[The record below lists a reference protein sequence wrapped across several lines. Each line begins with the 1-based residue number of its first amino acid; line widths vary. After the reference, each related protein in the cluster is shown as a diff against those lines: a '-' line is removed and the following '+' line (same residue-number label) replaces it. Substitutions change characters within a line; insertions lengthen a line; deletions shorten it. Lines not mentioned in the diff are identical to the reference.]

1 MGDAV
6 VLDELAHQTG
16 GLGVVRPL
24 GGVDVHVV
32 GFLQALERELL
43 ALREDLHAV
52 EVAHAGALLAVHQ
65 GPQLLDEGGAEL
77 LRGLLEFLLLDLQA
91 GLLLALRAAAAAVL
105 GNLLVQGGLDHGA
118 AQGRIGLQGGVLH
131 VAGLVTEDG
140 LEELLFRGRIALALR
155 GDLADHDVARLDV
168 GADAH
173 DTVLVEVLGGVLAD
187 VRDIGRKF
195 LHAALGLAV
204 TISSLRTMASS

>member
-1 MGDAV
+1 MK
-6 VLDELAHQTG
+6 
-16 GLGVVRPL
+16 
-24 GGVDVHVV
+24 
-32 GFLQALERELL
+32 
-43 ALREDLHAV
+43 
-52 EVAHAGALLAVHQ
+52 VARSFSAAFSNSCCLIS
-65 GPQLLDEGGAEL
+65 
-77 LRGLLEFLLLDLQA
+77 R
-91 GLLLALRAAAAAVL
+91 RAFCSL
-105 GNLLVQGGLDHGA
+105 FDGA

-195 LHAALGLAV
+195 LHAALGLADLGQVFVHVDGSEDVPLHHLLAEDDGVLVVV
-204 TISSLRTMASS
+204 TLPRHEGDLQVAAERELAVLGGIALGEDLATTLSPFRTSGLRLIVVDWLVRR